1 MLQLKTKFW
10 NAFGSS
16 LQPLLRLADDASLLG
31 RAKHPRTVL
40 PVPHQPQQPTTTAKI
55 DEMLNS
61 LNSHKQQWYN
71 TSTEQRAGLLGQV
84 LTNVTQ
90 LAPKLSKTGARYK
103 GSYEGAEGE
112 EM

>member
-1 MLQLKTKFW
+1 MLQFKTKFW
-10 NAFGSS
+10 NAFGAS
-16 LQPLLRLADDASLLG
+16 LQPLLRFADDTALLG

-40 PVPHQPQQPTTTAKI
+40 PVPHKPQQPTTTTKI
-55 DEMLNS
+55 DELLHS

-71 TSTEQRAGLLGQV
+71 TSTEQRAALLGQV

-90 LAPKLSKTGARYK
+90 LAPKLSKIGARHK

-112 EM
+112 EL